1 MHDTDN
7 MGKSTIGELMRTRN
21 KVEINPFPEGLDLLK
36 KVRDQAKWFESSSK
50 NHNEYDDILQSNPH
64 LPSTRIQSDL
74 NRTWMC
80 SVYNLVQ

>member
-36 KVRDQAKWFESSSK
+36 KVRDQAK
-50 NHNEYDDILQSNPH
+50 
-64 LPSTRIQSDL
+64 
-74 NRTWMC
+74 
-80 SVYNLVQ
+80 